1 MANDDDYE
9 QLQQP
14 DSEYTNAQNPA
25 SLYAKKDSKTP
36 AAPKTPSGKA
46 PGRNGEVTILAFF
59 DWQPPI
65 DGQTEAK
72 YLLGGKWHPSYDDYV
87 EITGITV
94 RNSPGNLIALMG
106 MIAEYKRKS
115 IKRLNFFTH
124 ANKNVIGIT
133 GHVVPGNVIFTNS
146 TNDVEISSYAAA
158 NMSFTVG
165 KQSFTLNDVRA
176 RFADDAIFVLYGC
189 DIATDPSTL
198 LTALRDL
205 LTVSVIGF
213 KEENV
218 YCPPKQVIGS
228 KTFNRKGEKIGVK
241 KSGFN
246 CEKDS
251 TRDWRSL
258 INDPNAVKI
267 SK

>member
-1 MANDDDYE
+1 MANDDYE
-9 QLQQP
+9 ELQQP
-14 DSEYTNAQNPA
+14 GSEYTNAQNPA
-25 SLYAKKDSKTP
+25 SLYAKKDSKTS
-36 AAPKTPSGKA
+36 AAPKAPPGKV
-46 PGRNGEVTILAFF
+46 PGRNGEVTILAFY

-65 DGQTEAK
+65 DGETEVK
-72 YLLGGKWHPSYDDYV
+72 YLLGGKWDPSYNDYV

-94 RNSPGNLIALMG
+94 KNSPGNFIALMG
-106 MIAEYKRKS
+106 MIAEYKPKS

-133 GHVVPGNVIFTNS
+133 GHVVPGDVIFTS
-146 TNDVEISSYAAA
+146 WTDDVEISSYAAA
-158 NMSFTVG
+158 NKSFTVG
-165 KQSFTLNDVRA
+165 KQNFTLNDVRA
-176 RFADDAIFVLYGC
+176 RFANDAIFVLYGC

-213 KEENV
+213 KEETV

-228 KTFNRKGEKIGVK
+228 KAFNRKGEKIGVK

-246 CEKDS
+246 CETDS

-258 INDPNAVKI
+258 INDPNAVKV